1 MLAVQAK
8 PLLINSVDTRNRR
21 LVYTGLPATTQDAAM
36 IPLTVFRPD
45 DVLNQGDNPA
55 DLSSPR
61 YRFLAQGDSWFSI
74 GDLNLAKNSNLL
86 FEMAF
91 ANSRCAVNCAR
102 AGSTLR
108 RMVDQ
113 VHEHTFHALL
123 CGAQWR
129 PWDGILLSAGGNDLI
144 EALGHTG
151 IADPALRLFLKPAEL
166 TGDPSQAASYVSAA
180 GWATFETYLRANFAT
195 LMAMRDLRMLNH
207 NIPVFV
213 HTYHYPTIRNA
224 PAGPGLGPWLFKAAV
239 DFAIPQNLWPA
250 VTKTIYDQFAD
261 LLIAIALGHS
271 NMHVFDTARQV
282 SIVPAAPDTRHESG
296 DWMNEIHLTWQ
307 GYEKLAVAW
316 AASIATQLP

>member
-1 MLAVQAK
+1 VEARSCGLA
-8 PLLINSVDTRNRR
+8 
-21 LVYTGLPATTQDAAM
+21 YTGLPATTQDAAM

-45 DVLNQGDNPA
+45 DVLNHGDNPA

-91 ANSRCAVNCAR
+91 TNSRCAVNCAR

-113 VHEHTFHALL
+113 MREPAFNALL

-151 IADPALRLFLKPAEL
+151 IADPALRLFLTPAER
-166 TGDPSQAASYVSAA
+166 TGDPSQAASYVSDA
-180 GWATFETYLRANFAT
+180 GWTTFETYLRANFAT
-195 LMAMRDLRMLNH
+195 LMDMRDLRVLNH

-213 HTYHYPTIRNA
+213 HTYHYPTIREA
-224 PAGPGLGPWLFKAAV
+224 PAGLGMGPWLFTAAV
-239 DFAIPQNLWPA
+239 DFEIPQTLWPA
-250 VTKTIYDQFAD
+250 IATAIFDRFAD

-271 NMHVFDTARQV
+271 NMHVFDSARLV
-282 SIVPAAPDTRHESG
+282 SIVPAAPGTRKESG

-307 GYEKLAVAW
+307 GYEKLALAW
-316 AASIATQLP
+316 SASIALQLP

>member
-1 MLAVQAK
+1 
-8 PLLINSVDTRNRR
+8 
-21 LVYTGLPATTQDAAM
+21 M

-86 FEMAF
+86 FEMTF
-91 ANSRCAVNCAR
+91 NDSRCAVNCAR

-113 VHEHTFHALL
+113 IHEPAFNALL

-144 EALGHTG
+144 DALGHTG
-151 IADPALRLFLKPAEL
+151 IADPAKRLFLIPAERS
-166 TGDPSQAASYVSAA
+166 GDPSQVASYVSAA
-180 GWATFETYLRANFAT
+180 GWATFEAYLRANFAS

-213 HTYHYPTIRNA
+213 HTYHYPTIRDA
-224 PAGPGLGPWLFKAAV
+224 PAGLSMGPWLFKAAR
-239 DFAIPQNLWPA
+239 DFAIPPQLWPE
-250 VTKTIYDQFAD
+250 VSKTIFDRFAD

-271 NMHVFDTARQV
+271 NMHVFDSARQV
-282 SIVPAAPDTRHESG
+282 SIVPAAPGTRKESG

-307 GYEKLAVAW
+307 GYEKLALAW